1 MPTLATGNKPH
12 RASPGFTL
20 LELMLVLAV
29 MALATG
35 LVLWRMPNPDERALR
50 EEAELLATQLQ
61 ALRHRALAEGRPYRW
76 QATAGGHRAQAWGT
90 TAEPPPA
97 LTPWRSALTQ
107 SPTPSLE
114 LPAEPVAPRLAVE
127 LRSSALPNRRA
138 WIEAQGLTPFSVR
151 WEALTP

>member
-12 RASPGFTL
+12 RAAPGFTL

-61 ALRHRALAEGRPYRW
+61 ALRHHISG
-76 QATAGGHRAQAWGT
+76 
-90 TAEPPPA
+90 
-97 LTPWRSALTQ
+97 RSAAHIKACSPQDNRHCLGAHHRKLTVSRQ
-107 SPTPSLE
+107 INTGQFSRSLPHLLHE
-114 LPAEPVAPRLAVE
+114 ISGRKNLDERRMTHRPCLHRFGLDHDLDRDLCLAA
-127 LRSSALPNRRA
+127 R
-138 WIEAQGLTPFSVR
+138 
-151 WEALTP
+151 